1 MRAALLTAAVIALAG
16 CQQADTRLE
25 AARDVR
31 TFLIAVKERDQSA
44 FDRHVDKDALKADL
58 IRQLRAR
65 AGEGDPAAALL
76 ASGQADR
83 LLDGLITPEA
93 FNFAVEKAG
102 PALDRTPSAPEIA
115 AVLKP
120 AGEDRLC
127 LPSGGRD
134 GPCAAIF
141 ANQGGD
147 WRLVSIATENL
158 GVQSLPFPPSAAG

>member
-1 MRAALLTAAVIALAG
+1 MRPLLALAAALALAG
-16 CQQADTRLE
+16 CQQADTRLD
-25 AARDVR
+25 AAQDVR
-31 TFLIAVKERDQSA
+31 TFLVAVKERDQTT

-58 IRQLRAR
+58 LRQLRAR

-115 AVLKP
+115 AILRP
-120 AGEDRLC
+120 AGEDQFC
-127 LPSGGRD
+127 LPSGGGD
-134 GPCAAIF
+134 APCAATF
-141 ANQGGD
+141 ARTGD
-147 WRLVSIATENL
+147 DWKLVAIATEGL
-158 GVQSLPFPPSAAG
+158 GIQNLPFPASAAG